1 MSYVK
6 DVTRKKLIHF
16 LVPVGSANVE
26 GVPSENGQHE
36 IEQHV
41 MAQSGE
47 LLVDALQM
55 DAEQSPVQVE
65 GR

>member
-26 GVPSENGQHE
+26 GVPSENGQH
-36 IEQHV
+36 V